1 MNTGYYEKGIY
12 QFERYNIIE
21 HYLSN
26 YFLSDV
32 ITNVSLLFI
41 NSYPYISLL
50 FFNKIYFFL
59 HLLKKLEETFDLSWK
74 SKNIIKLFKLAANM
88 LFIAHLFACIW
99 LLEARIFTINED
111 SNVENWM
118 VFKDVNM
125 MDLQSKYITAL
136 YYVIVTMSTV
146 GYGDISP
153 KNNIE
158 MLIGIG
164 FILVACGNF
173 AFTINSIGAIF

>member
-1 MNTGYYEKGIY
+1 
-12 QFERYNIIE
+12 
-21 HYLSN
+21 
-26 YFLSDV
+26 
-32 ITNVSLLFI
+32 
-41 NSYPYISLL
+41 
-50 FFNKIYFFL
+50 
-59 HLLKKLEETFDLSWK
+59 
-74 SKNIIKLFKLAANM
+74 M

-99 LLEARIFTINED
+99 LFEARVHTINED
-111 SNVENWM
+111 KHVENWM
-118 VFKDVNM
+118 VFKDVYM

-173 AFTINSIGAIF
+173 AFTINSIGVIF